1 MRIILELYKNIL
13 IYNLFVFKVS
23 WVLSLFMFVG
33 LLKMFFWF
41 KIEKKKLNLS
51 YFVKVLFIIKLV
63 FVML

>member
-41 KIEKKKLNLS
+41 KIEKKLNLS
-51 YFVKVLFIIKLV
+51 YFVKVLFIIK
-63 FVML
+63 